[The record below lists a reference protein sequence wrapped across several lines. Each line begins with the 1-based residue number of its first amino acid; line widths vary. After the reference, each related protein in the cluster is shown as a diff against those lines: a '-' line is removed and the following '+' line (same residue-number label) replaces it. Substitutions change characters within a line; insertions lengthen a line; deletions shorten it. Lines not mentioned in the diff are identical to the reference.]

1 MHERKL
7 MTMKEIKSLLSAA
20 NAVLD
25 SEDNTGCSED
35 LTVVSYTAVKKLR
48 DEVKRTEEILSE
60 RMRK

>member
-1 MHERKL
+1 
-7 MTMKEIKSLLSAA
+7 MKEIKKLLGAA

-48 DEVKRTEEILSE
+48 DEVKMAEENLLELS
-60 RMRK
+60 RK

>member
-1 MHERKL
+1 
-7 MTMKEIKSLLSAA
+7 MKEIKSLLIAA

-48 DEVKRTEEILSE
+48 DEVKMAEENLSE
-60 RMRK
+60 LRRK

>member
-1 MHERKL
+1 
-7 MTMKEIKSLLSAA
+7 MKEIKGLLSAV

-48 DEVKRTEEILSE
+48 DEVKMAEENLSE
-60 RMRK
+60 LRRK

>member
-1 MHERKL
+1 MHERRL
-7 MTMKEIKSLLSAA
+7 MVMKEIKGLLRAV

-48 DEVKRTEEILSE
+48 DEVKMAEEHLS
-60 RMRK
+60 KPVGK

>member
-1 MHERKL
+1 MHERREIL
-7 MTMKEIKSLLSAA
+7 MKEIKGLLSAV

-48 DEVKRTEEILSE
+48 DEVKMAEENVLE
-60 RMRK
+60 LRRK

>member
-1 MHERKL
+1 
-7 MTMKEIKSLLSAA
+7 MKQIKSLLSAA
-20 NAVLD
+20 NDVLD

-60 RMRK
+60 QRRK

>member
-1 MHERKL
+1 MFI
-7 MTMKEIKSLLSAA
+7 KEIKSLLSAA

-48 DEVKRTEEILSE
+48 DEVKMAEENLSE
-60 RMRK
+60 LRRK

>member
-1 MHERKL
+1 ML
-7 MTMKEIKSLLSAA
+7 MKEIKGLLSAA

-48 DEVKRTEEILSE
+48 DEVNMAEESLSE
-60 RMRK
+60 RKRK